1 MRKNDIFEYFI
12 SGMEKGLQAQL
23 RIWYNHQQM
32 LDQYRNKQEREK
44 LKREIKQEVLAEIQL
59 STDVEQAIL
68 DIKALND
75 EINKLG
81 K

>member
-1 MRKNDIFEYFI
+1 MKNQNTFEYFI

-23 RIWYNHQQM
+23 RIDYIHQQM

-44 LKREIKQEVLAEIQL
+44 LKKEIKQEVLAEIQL

>member
-1 MRKNDIFEYFI
+1 MKNQNMFEYFI

-23 RIWYNHQQM
+23 KIWYTHQQM

-44 LKREIKQEVLAEIQL
+44 LKKEIKQEVLAEIQL